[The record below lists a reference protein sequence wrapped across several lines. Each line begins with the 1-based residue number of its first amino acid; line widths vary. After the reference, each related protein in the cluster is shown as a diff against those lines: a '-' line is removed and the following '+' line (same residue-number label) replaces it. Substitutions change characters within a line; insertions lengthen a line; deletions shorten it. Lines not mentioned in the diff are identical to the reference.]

1 MRDLKPE
8 ERAREWIDRKL
19 SEAGWKVVNREE
31 FAPGMTAVAV
41 REAAMKGGLR
51 PTICSFST
59 GRLRAYSKPS
69 APRLRSITRT

>member
-31 FAPGMTAVAV
+31 FAPGVS
-41 REAAMKGGLR
+41 G
-51 PTICSFST
+51 
-59 GRLRAYSKPS
+59 
-69 APRLRSITRT
+69 